1 MRSKI
6 VSRKDLSEQFCRL
19 EIKTS
24 GAFSFLQPG
33 QYIILRM
40 KSDGAGITL
49 PVVKVDSG
57 RETLT
62 VITSFIP
69 EELTALRNP
78 CASGNDVELEGPF
91 GQSFQ
96 VENYGSVLCISDRD
110 GAISLLP
117 VLSALKANGNHILS
131 LLTGPV
137 SKDQIIGNEIRN
149 ISDDFVELTDATS
162 GEISRL
168 VEQNLRMR
176 KIDHVFVIGSAQT
189 IRDAHSVYTVSNTP
203 VQTMLYLG
211 DQTRNGQHGI
221 FRVSVCGNARS
232 LCVDGYNFNA
242 YYTNFD
248 ELIRRLGDH
257 EAQSRKKLSFSV

>member
-24 GAFSFLQPG
+24 GAFSFSQPG

-49 PVVKVDSG
+49 PVVKVDTS

-62 VITSFIP
+62 VIASFIP
-69 EELTALRNP
+69 EELAALRNP

-96 VENYGSVLCISDRD
+96 VENYGSVLCISDQD
-110 GAISLLP
+110 GLIPLFP
-117 VLSALKANGNHILS
+117 ILSTLRASGNHIIS

-137 SKDQIIGNEIRN
+137 SRDQIIGQEIRN
-149 ISDDFVELTDATS
+149 ISDDFVDLTNATS
-162 GEISRL
+162 GEISRS
-168 VEQNLRMR
+168 VEQCLRI
-176 KIDHVFVIGSAQT
+176 KKVDQIFVIGSAQT
-189 IRDAHSVYTVSNTP
+189 IRDARSVYTVSNTP
-203 VQTMLYLG
+203 VQTMLYQG
-211 DQTRNGQHGI
+211 EQTRNGQHGI
-221 FRVSVCGNARS
+221 FRVSVCGSARS

-257 EAQSRKKLSFSV
+257 EVQSRKKLSFSV